1 MERLKVSK
9 GPRDK
14 KVAVTMAK
22 GEKVID

>member
-22 GEKVID
+22 DEK